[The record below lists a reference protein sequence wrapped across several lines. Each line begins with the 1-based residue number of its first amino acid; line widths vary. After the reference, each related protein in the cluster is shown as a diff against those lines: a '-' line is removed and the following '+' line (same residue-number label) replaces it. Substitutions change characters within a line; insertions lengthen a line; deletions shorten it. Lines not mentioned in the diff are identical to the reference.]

1 MSNDKTESISAKL
14 RRWADDSDT
23 YESPSHCIASKELCI
38 DCPNIPCLKC
48 ENELFNRIAD
58 EIDAEK
64 RAIYE
69 AQMDSTGYGTSP
81 HHIIKAYAESIGKPM
96 NGDCITDWL
105 NRFYITRPLFD
116 DGEPLVP
123 GDEIDFH
130 GRDEMVISYV
140 VNSNRKDDY
149 SPYATLHLKCGA
161 SHNVPISERLR
172 RPKKQVLDADGVPIE
187 VGNAVYP
194 NYGTYANRKS
204 TVLDVCGQDDVIVS
218 INGGGFERFNGKY
231 LTHREPDTQE
241 RIDRDALKDVH
252 GYWGCVGVD
261 CSQCPALVD
270 GKKPKKRYGVIFCS
284 DAMRLDLLRRQREL
298 DGRDA

>member
-1 MSNDKTESISAKL
+1 MSNTEFISARL
-14 RRWADDSDT
+14 RRVADMDLSG
-23 YESPSHCIASKELCI
+23 SPI
-38 DCPNIPCLKC
+38 DCAMGTRFGITCKDVTCSECKRDVL
-48 ENELFNRIAD
+48 RAIAD
-58 EIDAEK
+58 EIDREK

-130 GRDEMVISYV
+130 GRAEMVISYV
-140 VNSNRKDDY
+140 VNSNRNDDY

-172 RPKKQVLDADGVPIE
+172 RPKKQVLDADSVPIE
-187 VGNAVYP
+187 VGDAVWNLSDSTKWEVEKIHSTEP
-194 NYGTYANRKS
+194 RISIRQLDTDKDVTGGWFLASNYS
-204 TVLDVCGQDDVIVS
+204 
-218 INGGGFERFNGKY
+218 
-231 LTHREPDTQE
+231 HREPDTQE
-241 RIDRDALKDVH
+241 RIDMDAQEFSHDYWKCY
-252 GYWGCVGVD
+252 GYA
-261 CSQCPALVD
+261 CSKCPAMFD
-270 GKKPKKRYGVIFCS
+270 GKIPSEHYGVSSCLE
-284 DAMRLDLLRRQREL
+284 AQKLDLLRRQREL